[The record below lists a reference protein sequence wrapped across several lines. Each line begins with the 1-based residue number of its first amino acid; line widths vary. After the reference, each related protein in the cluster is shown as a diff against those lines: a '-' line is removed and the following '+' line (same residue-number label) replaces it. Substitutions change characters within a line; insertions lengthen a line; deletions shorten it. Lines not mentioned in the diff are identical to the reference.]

1 MPRSIWLSKK
11 GLLYLSSIILLLG
24 GGAVILSAPYH
35 YYGFVAGEG
44 DRQPFDIWNLPGYYE
59 QLEISVTVGAVNVS
73 VISVDFRIVE
83 NRTDEVYILNMT
95 LDSQDTIPGSNPPVR
110 VKREV
115 IDVPYGNYTI
125 YIDSVEGASSM
136 DISYKQ
142 LSDSRTYIVTGGMM
156 NIIGLAAG
164 LIGWCVS
171 GSVIS
176 RDQEIVVDWQYE
188 EESGQYTE
196 E

>member
-83 NRTDEVYILNMT
+83 NRTDAVYILNTT
-95 LDSQDTIPGSNPPVR
+95 LDSQDTIPGSNPPIR

-115 IDVPYGNYTI
+115 IDIPYGNYTI
-125 YIDSVEGASSM
+125 YIDSVEGASSL

-171 GSVIS
+171 GSVMS
-176 RDQEIVVDWQYE
+176 RDQEVVVDWQYE

>member
-1 MPRSIWLSKK
+1 MPRNIWLSKK

-44 DRQPFDIWNLPGYYE
+44 DRQPFNIWSLPGYYE
-59 QLEISVTVGAVNVS
+59 QLEISVTVQGVNVS

-83 NRTDEVYILNMT
+83 NQTDAVYILNMT

-125 YIDSVEGASSM
+125 YIDSVEGASSL

-156 NIIGLAAG
+156 NIIGLAAA

-171 GSVIS
+171 GSVMS
-176 RDQEIVVDWQYE
+176 GDQETIVDWQYE
-188 EESGQYTE
+188 EESGQYAE